1 MKYSFFIND
10 IIFIVLVN
18 ISIFKFFKDRNKIIK
33 LNIHKK

>member
-33 LNIHKK
+33 LNIYKK